1 MQKKGAKKSIEK
13 ALDLLE
19 ALKEKDNLG
28 VTELSNILGLNKNN
42 VFRLLAT
49 LEVKGLIEQD
59 PETGHY
65 RLGVKTLLLEYSFIK
80 NLTILNQ
87 AKQFVK
93 QLRNKTNETVY
104 LSLMHQND
112 IVYFYSKESKSSV
125 LVNSRIAKRYPAIE
139 TAPGRAILMAKK
151 ELGDIFEYDFEG
163 LEPEVSEIATVI
175 RDESDYPV
183 AALSIVAPISRLNKS
198 NYDGLFKHELLQT
211 AKEITNLYKIDL
223 P

>member
-112 IVYFYSKESKSSV
+112 IVYFYSKDSKSSV

-139 TAPGRAILMAKK
+139 TAPGRAILRAKK

-163 LEPEVSEIATVI
+163 LEPEVAEIATVI